1 MTYQPQHIVAPD
13 GTRLVVITEAEYS
26 RLRELSEEARDV
38 ADAKA
43 IADRIKTEGT
53 MPAAVLD
60 AVLDRGIT
68 AVKAWREYRG
78 LTQAELARRT
88 GVSQPCIGKIENGAV
103 YGRPATRKALAAALD
118 APVWALDDEFD

>member
-1 MTYQPQHIVAPD
+1 MTYQPQHFVAPD

-26 RLRELSEEARDV
+26 RLRALAEEARDV
-38 ADAKA
+38 AA
-43 IADRIKTEGT
+43 IAARVETEGT
-53 MPAAVLD
+53 IPAAVLD
-60 AVLDRGIT
+60 AILDRGIT

-78 LTQAELARRT
+78 LTQAELARKA
-88 GVSQPCIGKIENGAV
+88 GLSQPFIGKIESGAV

>member
-26 RLRELSEEARDV
+26 RLRALAEEARDV
-38 ADAKA
+38 AA
-43 IADRIKTEGT
+43 IAARVETEGT
-53 MPAAVLD
+53 IPAAVLD
-60 AVLDRGIT
+60 AILDRGIT

-78 LTQAELARRT
+78 LTQAELARKA
-88 GVSQPCIGKIENGAV
+88 GLSQPFIGKIESGAV